1 VVDQAKVTA
10 VLNLYS
16 EREEANCL
24 REVQLEHLET
34 GLRKEIY
41 SEALSDRRFWLVL
54 LWDWCLEL
62 GKFEVFQQIGTFL
75 ACVIRTEFGLLLILS
90 IGTCQLNDIKRVQI
104 LRYRSR
110 TRS

>member
-1 VVDQAKVTA
+1 MVDQAVVSL
-10 VLNLYS
+10 VLDLHGK
-16 EREEANCL
+16 RKEANCL

-41 SEALSDRRFWLVL
+41 SKALSDRRFRLVL
-54 LWDWCLEL
+54 LRDWCMEL

-75 ACVIRTEFGLLLILS
+75 ACVIRTESGLLLILS
-90 IGTCQLNDIKRVQI
+90 IGTCQLNDIKWVQI

-110 TRS
+110 ARS